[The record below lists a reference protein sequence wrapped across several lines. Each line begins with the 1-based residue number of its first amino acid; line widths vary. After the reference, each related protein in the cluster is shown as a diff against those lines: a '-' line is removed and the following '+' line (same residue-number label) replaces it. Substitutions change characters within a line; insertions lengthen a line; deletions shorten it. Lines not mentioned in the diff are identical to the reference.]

1 MLKEFK
7 TFIMRGNVL
16 DLAIAFIMGGA
27 FNQIVSSLV
36 NDIIMPPIGLVL
48 GRVNFNN
55 LFINLSNKDYHT
67 VAQAKAAGA
76 PTINYGTFINNVI
89 SFLIVSFVLFLIV
102 RQFNRFRKP
111 APPSAPTTKKC
122 AFCLSDIPL
131 AATRCP
137 NCTSHLEEV

>member
-1 MLKEFK
+1 
-7 TFIMRGNVL
+7 MRGNVL

-27 FNQIVSSLV
+27 FSKIVSSLV

-48 GRVNFNN
+48 GKVDFNN
-55 LFINLSNKDYHT
+55 LFINLSRKHYNT
-67 VAQAKAAGA
+67 LAEAKAAGA
-76 PTINYGTFINNVI
+76 PTINYGTFINDVI
-89 SFLIVSFVLFLIV
+89 SFLIVAFALFLV
-102 RQFNRFRKP
+102 VKQFNRFRKP

-122 AFCLSDIPL
+122 TFCLSDIPL